1 MITILCYNPKENNFI
16 DFLHKLTL
24 NFDNAF
30 SVLNKITLMAGYNI
44 SYLSKSDKDKK
55 KSIITPHG
63 LKIFRP
69 SNETQVGDSAK
80 THITAL
86 VAMEPTKTRFVLIH
100 LIKRN
105 ILFHIMCQ
113 ILNVERSR
121 QKIIQSFNKDNYP

>member
-55 KSIITPHG
+55 KSIITPYG

-86 VAMEPTKTRFVLIH
+86 VAM
-100 LIKRN
+100 
-105 ILFHIMCQ
+105 CQ